1 MTLRCA
7 QNRLHSTQPPDPVA
21 KNFPGLR
28 NPSPASS
35 FYVLK
40 CMSDYRT
47 VGVGGF
53 VAEAAEQKKRVIG
66 DEAKRMKREFLGIP
80 DQRKHQ
86 QRAAKPLKS
95 RTKEPGTQQRAY
107 RYRFY
112 PTDVQAEQL
121 LQTFGACRW
130 VYNEGLALR
139 VKAWEDY
146 GLSLGFAETSR
157 ALTGWRRAPET
168 AWLQD
173 VSSTVLQQSL
183 RHLDSAFARF
193 FKGSTKYPK
202 PKRKHRSRDSAT
214 YVRTGFRWHED
225 PERPGTGLIA
235 LAKQTEPLDVRWSRP
250 LPSGDTPV
258 KLTVTRDRAGR
269 FFLYVLVEERIA
281 QLPAAFIPGT
291 KEPKAVGIDLGL
303 AALATLDDGSTVDHP
318 RLLKKYE
325 KQLARLQKELHRKQ
339 KGSNNRG
346 KARVKIARLY
356 ALISDVRKDALD
368 QLTTRLV
375 RENQVLV
382 VEDLAVANLLRTKRL
397 RNAIAD
403 ASWGTLLAML
413 QYKAAWYGRTL
424 VVVDRFFPST
434 RRCSACHTKGEQL
447 NLSVR
452 SWTCAACG
460 AVHDRDG
467 NAAVNLRDE
476 GLRLYWLVAM
486 ALPPGKLPPSVIRAS
501 ELPECVTAA

>member
-1 MTLRCA
+1 M
-7 QNRLHSTQPPDPVA
+7 
-21 KNFPGLR
+21 
-28 NPSPASS
+28 
-35 FYVLK
+35 
-40 CMSDYRT
+40 
-47 VGVGGF
+47 
-53 VAEAAEQKKRVIG
+53 AEAAEQEERVTG
-66 DEAKRMKREFLGIP
+66 AEAKRLKREVLGVP

-86 QRAAKPLKS
+86 QRAAKPLTS
-95 RTKEPGTQQRAY
+95 RTKEPGTQQRVY

-112 PTDVQAEQL
+112 PTDTQAEQL
-121 LQTFGACRW
+121 LRTFGACRW

-139 VKAWEDY
+139 VKAWEEY
-146 GLSLGFAETSR
+146 RLNLGFAESSR

-168 AWLQD
+168 SWLQD

-193 FKGSTKYPK
+193 FKGTAKFPK

-269 FFLYVLVEERIA
+269 FFLYCLVEERIP
-281 QLPAAFIPGT
+281 QLPTAFAPGT
-291 KEPKAVGIDLGL
+291 DAPKAVGIDLGL
-303 AALATLDDGSTVDHP
+303 AALVTLDDGSTVDHP
-318 RLLKKYE
+318 RLLKKYA
-325 KQLARLQKELHRKQ
+325 KKLARLQRELHRKQ
-339 KGSNNRG
+339 KGSSNRG
-346 KARVKIARLY
+346 KVREKIARLY
-356 ALISDVRKDALD
+356 ALISDARKDGLD

-382 VEDLAVANLLRTKRL
+382 VEDLAVVNLLRTKKL
-397 RNAIAD
+397 RNAMTD
-403 ASWGTLLAML
+403 ASWGALLEML
-413 QYKAAWYGRTL
+413 RYKAAWYGRTV
-424 VVVDRFFPST
+424 VVVDRYFPST
-434 RRCSACHTKGEQL
+434 RRCSVCHTKGERL
-447 NLSVR
+447 GLSVR
-452 SWTCAACG
+452 SWTCGACG

-486 ALPPGKLPPSVIRAS
+486 ALPPGKALPSVIRAS